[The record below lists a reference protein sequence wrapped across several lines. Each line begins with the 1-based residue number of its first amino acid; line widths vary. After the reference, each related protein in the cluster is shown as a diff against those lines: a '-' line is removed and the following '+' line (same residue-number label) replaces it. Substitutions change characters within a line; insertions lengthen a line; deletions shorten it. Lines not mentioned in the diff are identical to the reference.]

1 MIYILDVRYLHREEN
16 YIDLYNKMP
25 DFRKEKADKYRFM
38 KDKACSVGAWGLLQ
52 YALSQM
58 NIKDDTDVIYN
69 EFGKPFLKNHKDI
82 FFSLSHSENMV
93 MCAISDEAIGCDIQ
107 IVEDRNDNI
116 RGLAKRFFAA
126 GESEYIESLPD
137 DEAKDA
143 FYRIWTVKESY
154 IKATGEGLS
163 RDLASFEVK
172 FEKDII
178 KIGNE
183 EYFCHEINDM
193 EGYKAAY
200 CTGKKIKEKVVFL
213 KSLNQMCKSAKQCE

>member
-16 YIDLYNKMP
+16 YLDLYNKMP

-69 EFGKPFLKNHKDI
+69 EYGKPFLKNHKDV

-93 MCAISDEAIGCDIQ
+93 MCAISDEEIGCDIQ
-107 IVEDRNDNI
+107 IIEDKKDNI
-116 RGLAKRFFAA
+116 LKIAKRFFTTK
-126 GESEYIESLPD
+126 ESEYMESLSD
-137 DEAKDA
+137 DEVMDV
-143 FYRIWTVKESY
+143 FYRIWTAKESY

-163 RDLASFEVK
+163 KDLASFETAFEQGMVK
-172 FEKDII
+172 ISDEK
-178 KIGNE
+178 
-183 EYFCHEINDM
+183 YFCHEIDNI
-193 EGYKAAY
+193 EGYKASY
-200 CTGKKIKEKVVFL
+200 CTCKKAKEDVIFL
-213 KSLNQMCKSAKQCE
+213 KKLN

>member
-16 YIDLYNKMP
+16 YLDLYNKMP

-69 EFGKPFLKNHKDI
+69 EYGKPFFKNHKDV

-93 MCAISDEAIGCDIQ
+93 MCAISDEEIGCDIQ

-163 RDLASFEVK
+163 RDLASFETQFEQNTVK
-172 FEKDII
+172 LR
-178 KIGNE
+178 NE
-183 EYFCHEINDM
+183 EYFCHEINAM
-193 EGYKAAY
+193 EGYKASY
-200 CTGKKIKEKVVFL
+200 CTCKQTKEDVVLLKK
-213 KSLNQMCKSAKQCE
+213 LN